1 MGNGDHYFSLAQVI
15 ADAAGEFTKS
25 DGFGVGSLAEYVLLL
40 QGKLKAEELEKAVN
54 DGQKGVEDLKA
65 AIKVV
70 LSTARV
76 SAEKAGQTFVSD
88 GDIYG
93 NINDGTH
100 PPAPWCLNL

>member
-54 DGQKGVEDLKA
+54 DGRKNVEDLKA
-65 AIKVV
+65 AIKVWCYPRRGFPPRKRGRP
-70 LSTARV
+70 SSAMEIYTA
-76 SAEKAGQTFVSD
+76 T
-88 GDIYG
+88 
-93 NINDGTH
+93 
-100 PPAPWCLNL
+100 